1 MNDSSKMKR
10 ARGRLWVPL
19 LAPPLILGFMALIAH
34 TDVSQQLENL
44 TQDWRLRSR
53 AENDP
58 PAHESIVIV
67 GIGEYSLKKVGRW
80 EDWNRGIHG
89 QFCNLVALRPPA
101 VLAWDLF
108 FSEKSG
114 DESHDTYF
122 ADELSLHIGA
132 ISGAVAD
139 DSRPNLAPY
148 PANSI
153 GKTTPITNV
162 AGDISAL
169 LAAPNG
175 QVPIPSIAESAWTGF
190 VNAAPSRIDG
200 IRRHVPLIVNF
211 GGKVYPSLILQIVMQ
226 FDGATSEDVE
236 IILGKAITITVG
248 ESSRVIPIS
257 DEGKMPINYRDTST
271 FLAWDYVQLM
281 ERLSAFEETGNWG
294 DDLLEIEDRIL
305 IVGQIAAGL
314 ADFGPTPYRGAE
326 PLVTTQATALSNILQ
341 EDFLKPVSLWLTLA
355 VWLGFAW
362 LTIWWLN
369 RSTVSLAFFIPSL
382 LVLGYVALSFLLFSS
397 KNILLPLFIP
407 VAGFLVLHGT
417 AIADRLIAEAKE
429 KREIRSIFGAYAG
442 KELVDSIIAS
452 GQKPQ
457 LGGEKLELTVF
468 FSDIA
473 GFSSFSEQLS
483 PEELVSL
490 MINYLSEFTDLLMDQ
505 GGVLDKYIGDAI
517 VGMFGVLVPYEDHAY
532 RAVATTILMQR
543 KQQELCEKW
552 QKEGRWPDGVNSM
565 RTRIG
570 LNTGSAVIG
579 NMGSRQRIN
588 FTMTGDTVNLAAR
601 CESGAKS
608 YGAYTMITEATLLA
622 AKATKDDIVYRY
634 LDKIRVAGRSEHVS
648 MFEVIGFKDAVPPNI
663 SECLQI
669 YQKGID
675 RYMANEW
682 TEARKH
688 FEMSAKVEPWQ
699 PGVHTGVKTNPSL
712 VMLERCDKLA
722 QNPPPEDWDGVYVM
736 KGK

>member
-132 ISGAVAD
+132 ISGAVAN

-257 DEGKMPINYRDTST
+257 DEGKMP
-271 FLAWDYVQLM
+271 
-281 ERLSAFEETGNWG
+281 
-294 DDLLEIEDRIL
+294 
-305 IVGQIAAGL
+305 
-314 ADFGPTPYRGAE
+314 
-326 PLVTTQATALSNILQ
+326 
-341 EDFLKPVSLWLTLA
+341 K
-355 VWLGFAW
+355 
-362 LTIWWLN
+362 
-369 RSTVSLAFFIPSL
+369 
-382 LVLGYVALSFLLFSS
+382 
-397 KNILLPLFIP
+397 
-407 VAGFLVLHGT
+407 
-417 AIADRLIAEAKE
+417 
-429 KREIRSIFGAYAG
+429 
-442 KELVDSIIAS
+442 
-452 GQKPQ
+452 
-457 LGGEKLELTVF
+457 
-468 FSDIA
+468 
-473 GFSSFSEQLS
+473 
-483 PEELVSL
+483 
-490 MINYLSEFTDLLMDQ
+490 
-505 GGVLDKYIGDAI
+505 IG
-517 VGMFGVLVPYEDHAY
+517 
-532 RAVATTILMQR
+532 RA
-543 KQQELCEKW
+543 
-552 QKEGRWPDGVNSM
+552 
-565 RTRIG
+565 
-570 LNTGSAVIG
+570 
-579 NMGSRQRIN
+579 
-588 FTMTGDTVNLAAR
+588 
-601 CESGAKS
+601 
-608 YGAYTMITEATLLA
+608 
-622 AKATKDDIVYRY
+622 
-634 LDKIRVAGRSEHVS
+634 HV
-648 MFEVIGFKDAVPPNI
+648 
-663 SECLQI
+663 
-669 YQKGID
+669 
-675 RYMANEW
+675 
-682 TEARKH
+682 
-688 FEMSAKVEPWQ
+688 
-699 PGVHTGVKTNPSL
+699 
-712 VMLERCDKLA
+712 
-722 QNPPPEDWDGVYVM
+722 
-736 KGK
+736 